1 MSRFFLTTHCELLDC
16 ISALGR
22 RGLFYWM
29 LGRVVMLIDPKS
41 STPIFRQIAD
51 QLRQAIESKV
61 YKPGEMLPSLRAMA
75 IDINV
80 NPNTVQR
87 AYEALEREGV
97 VETRRGVGIFV
108 RVVNRS
114 QVNATEQRLSQQLSA
129 AIRQGVKSR
138 LTPDTIRAVFE
149 DALQQILQEVK
160 KC

>member
-1 MSRFFLTTHCELLDC
+1 
-16 ISALGR
+16 
-22 RGLFYWM
+22 
-29 LGRVVMLIDPKS
+29 MLIDPKS

-51 QLRQAIESKV
+51 QLRQAIDSKV
-61 YKPGEMLPSLRAMA
+61 YRPGEMLPSLRAMA

-108 RVVNRS
+108 RAVNRIHAS
-114 QVNATEQRLSQQLSA
+114 SSEQRLSQQLST
-129 AIRQGVKSR
+129 AIRQGVKSG
-138 LTPDTIRAVFE
+138 LTPDTIRSVFE
-149 DALQQILQEVK
+149 DTLKQTLQEVR

>member
-1 MSRFFLTTHCELLDC
+1 
-16 ISALGR
+16 
-22 RGLFYWM
+22 
-29 LGRVVMLIDPKS
+29 MLIDPKS

-75 IDINV
+75 IEINV

-108 RVVNRS
+108 TALNRS
-114 QVNATEQRLSQQLSA
+114 QLNAAEQRLSDHFSA
-129 AIRQGVKSR
+129 AIRRGVTAR
-138 LTPDTIRAVFE
+138 LTPDTVRSVFE
-149 DALQQILQEVK
+149 DALRKILTEAK
-160 KC
+160 PC